1 MRRGARIPDARFV
14 AMRGREPEGVIDA
27 AAFLAFRGLGECRR
41 PLRFGPA
48 AAAIGR
54 AEHCRTEMTGLG
66 RGQQSASVA
75 RIEHQLTEHM
85 PEKMRPVDAPA
96 SARRIAVKHPGALAR
111 GDQQRNLTRGFRAH
125 CHRPLSIHHFRV
137 VALHRFLRCF
147 RLSAPLRAAT
157 ASRFRESAEIR
168 RDPHAPAETQ
178 PPIFCIACRISSALT
193 SRRCVAT
200 DH

>member
-75 RIEHQLTEHM
+75 RIEHQMTDHM
-85 PEKMRPVDAPA
+85 SEKMRSGDAPA
-96 SARRIAVKHPGALAR
+96 SARRVTVKQPGALAR
-111 GDQQRNLTRGFRAH
+111 GDQQRNLTRRLLTRRS
-125 CHRPLSIHHFRV
+125 RPLSIRHFRV

-147 RLSAPLRAAT
+147 RLSAPPRAAT
-157 ASRFRESAEIR
+157 VSRIGRFVRFRV
-168 RDPHAPAETQ
+168 PAQ
-178 PPIFCIACRISSALT
+178 DAL
-193 SRRCVAT
+193 R
-200 DH
+200 